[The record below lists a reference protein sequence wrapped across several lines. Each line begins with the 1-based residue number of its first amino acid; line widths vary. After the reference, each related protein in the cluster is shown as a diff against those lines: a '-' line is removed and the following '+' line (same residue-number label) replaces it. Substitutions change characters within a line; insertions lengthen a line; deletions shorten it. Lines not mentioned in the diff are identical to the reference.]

1 MFNDL
6 ICKAM
11 TSTETKITFET
22 LPKAV
27 EEIKVEL
34 VHLKGTVERLLEL
47 SSGTQRDSWMNIDQ
61 LRAYHPDHPAKSTI
75 YEWVGQSRIPVHKDG
90 KKLRFLKSE
99 IDEWLCGGRN
109 KTQEEIEREATEYL
123 QRRKGGLR

>member
-1 MFNDL
+1 
-6 ICKAM
+6 M

-22 LPKAV
+22 LPQAV

-34 VHLKGTVERLLEL
+34 THLKGTVERLLEL
-47 SSGTQRDSWMNIDQ
+47 SSGTKRDSWMNIDQ

-75 YEWVGQSRIPVHKDG
+75 YEWVGQNRIPVHKDG

-109 KTQEEIEREATEYL
+109 KTQEEIEKEAAEYL
-123 QRRKGGLR
+123 QRRRGGLR

>member
-1 MFNDL
+1 
-6 ICKAM
+6 M

-47 SSGTQRDSWMNIDQ
+47 SSGTQRDSWMNIEQ

-75 YEWVGQSRIPVHKDG
+75 YEWVGQNRIPVHKDAATPKVFMKYFFVNTVTG
-90 KKLRFLKSE
+90 EKSGE
-99 IDEWLCGGRN
+99 MLAVVSLDEDAG
-109 KTQEEIEREATEYL
+109 E
-123 QRRKGGLR
+123 

>member
-1 MFNDL
+1 
-6 ICKAM
+6 M
-11 TSTETKITFET
+11 TSTETRITFET

-34 VHLKGTVERLLEL
+34 AHLKGTVERLVEL
-47 SSGTQRDSWMNIDQ
+47 NSGTQRDSWMNIDQ

-75 YEWVGQSRIPVHKDG
+75 YEWVGQNRIPVHKDG

-99 IDEWLCGGRN
+99 IDEWLAVVAIRL
-109 KTQEEIEREATEYL
+109 RRRS
-123 QRRKGGLR
+123 RRKLRSIFREEEEVCDERA

>member
-1 MFNDL
+1 
-6 ICKAM
+6 M

-47 SSGTQRDSWMNIDQ
+47 SSGTQRDSWMNIEQ

-75 YEWVGQSRIPVHKDG
+75 YEWVGQNRIPVHKDG
-90 KKLRFLKSE
+90 KKLRFLKSVKGYMR
-99 IDEWLCGGRN
+99 LR
-109 KTQEEIEREATEYL
+109 L
-123 QRRKGGLR
+123 QQVPPVCLLPDISSRS